1 MPKRMINSTPLY
13 LKNGLSYEVSFL
25 HMVRN
30 QFQSFQVAVVRCGQ
44 SDSKQQ
50 VRNNIGMKLI

>member
-30 QFQSFQVAVVRCGQ
+30 QFQSFQVTVVRCAQ
-44 SDSKQQ
+44 SDLK
-50 VRNNIGMKLI
+50 NKLEIT

>member
-25 HMVRN
+25 HMVKN
-30 QFQSFQVAVVRCGQ
+30 QFQSFQVAVVRCAQ
-44 SDSKQQ
+44 SDSK
-50 VRNNIGMKLI
+50 NKLEIT